1 MTPDVGKNNIL
12 IYNIKIY
19 VFFQL
24 TDNTYSAAKQKL
36 ENVDD
41 VSSIMCRL
49 LVLLGSAL

>member
-1 MTPDVGKNNIL
+1 MSDVGKNNIL
-12 IYNIKIY
+12 IYNIKCM
-19 VFFQL
+19 FFQL

-49 LVLLGSAL
+49 LVLLGSVL